1 MYLDGWQHSVV
12 FYLGKSLSSIVMT
25 KKLNNGFTLI
35 ELIIVIVILG
45 VLAVVSA
52 PRFIN
57 LSSDSNEAVL
67 EGLGGAMLDAA
78 NLVYAKAIIQ
88 NVQADATAN
97 VDLDGDGADDI
108 ATVFGYPS
116 GNRTTGVSNA
126 LELGDDWA
134 YSDIFPGGA
143 LHVTRASLAGFS
155 GVTNNNIP
163 ITRTACFLTYRP
175 PGSAGLEPTIT
186 YTTSGC

>member
-1 MYLDGWQHSVV
+1 
-12 FYLGKSLSSIVMT
+12 MT

-45 VLAVVSA
+45 ILAVVSA

-57 LSSDSNEAVL
+57 LGADSNEAVL
-67 EGLGGAMLDAA
+67 EGLSAAMLDAA

-97 VDLDGDGADDI
+97 VDLDGDGSDDI

-116 GNRTTGVSNA
+116 GNRTTGIANA
-126 LELGDDWA
+126 LELGSDWA
-134 YSDIFPGGA
+134 YSDIFPGAA
-143 LHVTRASLAGFS
+143 LHVTRASLVGFS

-163 ITRTACFLTYRP
+163 ITQTRCYLTYRP
-175 PGSAGLEPTIT
+175 SVSAGRAPTIT
-186 YTTSGC
+186 YTKSGC

>member
-1 MYLDGWQHSVV
+1 MVKRVES
-12 FYLGKSLSSIVMT
+12 
-25 KKLNNGFTLI
+25 GFTLV

-57 LSSDSNEAVL
+57 LGSDSNEAVL

-78 NLVYAKAIIQ
+78 NLAYAKAIIQ

-97 VDLDGDGADDI
+97 VDLDGDGTDDI

-116 GNRTTGVSNA
+116 GNRTTGISNA

-134 YSDIFPGGA
+134 YSDIFPGSA

-163 ITRTACFLTYRP
+163 ITQTRCYLTYRP
-175 PGSAGLEPTIT
+175 PGSERLAPTIT